1 MAYIMKLETC
11 LLVAEAHRDLVVSF
25 QRSRSTKSNTSA
37 IKNLLL
43 FMAGWF
49 LVEKCAA

>member
-1 MAYIMKLETC
+1 MAYIMQLETC
-11 LLVAEAHRDLVVSF
+11 LLIAEADWDFVVCF
-25 QRSRSTKSNTSA
+25 KPSRSTKSNASA